1 MSIKRIILVGKA
13 ASGKTWLAEQL
24 IEMGYKF
31 PLTYTTRPARPNEI
45 DGVHYHFVEPSY
57 FNNMIAN
64 DLMYEYVEFN
74 GWFYGRTKED
84 FYAGN
89 LLIMTPAGISQMN
102 ESDRNSSYIIYLD
115 IDEDIRS
122 ERLSERNDADNVQRR
137 LKADEEDFKDF
148 KDFDYRIS
156 SPNFTCAGVQMLID
170 KIIR

>member
-45 DGVHYHFVEPSY
+45 DGVHYHFVEPSK

-64 DLMYEYVEFN
+64 DSMYEYVEFN

-122 ERLSERNDADNVQRR
+122 ERLSERNDVDDVQRR